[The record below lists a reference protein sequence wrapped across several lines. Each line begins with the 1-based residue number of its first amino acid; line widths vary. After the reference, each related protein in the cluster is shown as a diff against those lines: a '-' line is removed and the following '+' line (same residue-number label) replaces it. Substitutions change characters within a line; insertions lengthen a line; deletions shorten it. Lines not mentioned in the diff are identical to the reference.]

1 MPVKWGYSTIAL
13 LLAETFVQIYSIES
27 HIVTLLLSF
36 LGVFFISVIHFII
49 FMMYTVSLFP
59 KFFHANCKHIFI
71 YLCLALYIFMT
82 VLQLRYIWLY
92 SVLVKLSGD
101 IEENPG
107 PKPKPSKSFSIC
119 PWNVSSV
126 SAHNLIKSPF

>member
-1 MPVKWGYSTIAL
+1 
-13 LLAETFVQIYSIES
+13 
-27 HIVTLLLSF
+27 
-36 LGVFFISVIHFII
+36 
-49 FMMYTVSLFP
+49 
-59 KFFHANCKHIFI
+59 
-71 YLCLALYIFMT
+71 MT
-82 VLQLRYIWLY
+82 VLHLRYIWLY

-119 PWNVSSV
+119 PWNESSV